1 MAVRIRLMRMG
12 KIRNPQY
19 RIVVADSRTKRD
31 GRAIE
36 YVGLYHPK
44 EDPSRIEVD
53 SARVQHWLSVG
64 AQPSEPVI
72 TILSKTGD
80 WQKFKGLPAPTE
92 PLMVAPARAD
102 RRSAYEVEA
111 KAAAGLAEPEA
122 KPKPAKKTAKA
133 TDAKATEAKVTEAT
147 ATEAT
152 VTEATATEATVTEAT
167 ATEATATDAKA
178 EPEPATT
185 APEAAT
191 EPTTEPTTEPSAEV
205 EPATPAAET
214 APAPAEESTDAGTDA
229 QG

>member
-1 MAVRIRLMRMG
+1 MG

-72 TILSKTGD
+72 AILSKTGD
-80 WQKFKGLPAPTE
+80 WQKFKGLPPPAE
-92 PLMVAPARAD
+92 PLKVAPARTD
-102 RRSAYEVEA
+102 RKAAYEAEA
-111 KAAAGLAEPEA
+111 RAAAGLADTEP
-122 KPKPAKKTAKA
+122 KAKKDAPRAAKA
-133 TDAKATEAKVTEAT
+133 TKSTRG
-147 ATEAT
+147 
-152 VTEATATEATVTEAT
+152 
-167 ATEATATDAKA
+167 KA
-178 EPEPATT
+178 EDAGAEAT
-185 APEAAT
+185 APEATAPEAT
-191 EPTTEPTTEPSAEV
+191 APE
-205 EPATPAAET
+205 ATAPEATAPEAPAAAAT
-214 APAPAEESTDAGTDA
+214 EESTDAGADDT